1 MPETW
6 LGAVQTAGLKK
17 RKFVRR
23 WNLTNS
29 IRSEITPFDRSPKFT
44 ERAGVQGRI
53 RPAQVKT
60 LGPIM
65 FGKPTRW
72 RNQRRGEFL
81 IR

>member
-1 MPETW
+1 MPENC

-17 RKFVRR
+17 RKFVGC

-29 IRSEITPFDRSPKFT
+29 IRSEITPFDRSRKFT

-60 LGPIM
+60 LGLIM
-65 FGKPTRW
+65 FGKLTRW